1 MMDLRLGDCL
11 EVMATL
17 PDASVDLVVTSPPYN
32 LGNSPCATEHPTRG
46 AGPTSAL
53 KWKGYGAFTDR
64 LSEPEYQQQQRSALD
79 HLYRVVK
86 DGGSVFY
93 QHADRMLDGSMIS
106 PLQWLHGSPFK
117 IRQQVVWDKQRT
129 HRWDG
134 FYFAPS
140 HEYVFWL
147 TKGVFPT
154 TRYRESIRRR
164 RSVWDIAAT
173 SDRDHPAVYPVALAT
188 ACVEAVSSVG
198 DVVLDCYM
206 GIGSTG
212 LACIETGRHFI
223 GIERDATYF
232 AIAQQRIE
240 KAAAALHQLEL
251 VP

>member
-1 MMDLRLGDCL
+1 
-11 EVMATL
+11 MASL
-17 PDASVDLVVTSPPYN
+17 PDASVDAVVTSPPYN

-64 LSEPEYQQQQRSALD
+64 LPEPEYQEQQRSVLRE
-79 HLYRVVK
+79 LYRVVK

-93 QHADRMLDGSMIS
+93 QHSDRMINGSMIS
-106 PLQWLHGSPFK
+106 PLQWLQGLPFK

-140 HEYVFWL
+140 HEYIFWL

-154 TRYRESIRRR
+154 TRYRETIRKH

-173 SDRDHPAVYPVALAT
+173 ADQEHPAIFPVALAM
-188 ACVEAVSSVG
+188 ACIESVTMVG
-198 DVVLDCYM
+198 DVVLDPYM
-206 GIGSTG
+206 GLGSTG
-212 LACIETGRHFI
+212 LACIETGRDFI
-223 GIERDATYF
+223 GIERNPGYF
-232 AIAQQRIE
+232 KIAQDRTE
-240 KAAAALHQLEL
+240 TAAATLQQLEIVL
-251 VP
+251 